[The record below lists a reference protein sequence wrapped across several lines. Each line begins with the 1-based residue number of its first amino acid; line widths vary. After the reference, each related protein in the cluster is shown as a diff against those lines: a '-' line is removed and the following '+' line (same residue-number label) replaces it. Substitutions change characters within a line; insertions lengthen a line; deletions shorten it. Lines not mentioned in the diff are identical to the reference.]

1 MEELEIGW
9 MPRYK
14 WSRIP
19 LFQHHA
25 DLEGKSPT
33 CINALEVAKNRGY
46 YVPEEYLSQNNYISY
61 SEFLAYR
68 AAYDLIL
75 NYSLNLGYNILRA
88 NWKEKLMFFT
98 GQFIIPDPLNK
109 NKTPYIIDQLW
120 VIRTSKTQVRLIGL
134 EIDGEHHFQS
144 EENILRDRE
153 RDLRLAAMGYE
164 MYHVAG
170 WWCRI
175 DPIRVIHEFL
185 QSAGIFPD
193 AVSKLKGSHLQ
204 SIDEYKCGIC
214 HQPIVR
220 HNDHWFHQIKYRDS
234 IVIAHESC
242 AENYCGE

>member
-1 MEELEIGW
+1 
-9 MPRYK
+9 
-14 WSRIP
+14 
-19 LFQHHA
+19 
-25 DLEGKSPT
+25 
-33 CINALEVAKNRGY
+33 
-46 YVPEEYLSQNNYISY
+46 
-61 SEFLAYR
+61 
-68 AAYDLIL
+68 
-75 NYSLNLGYNILRA
+75 
-88 NWKEKLMFFT
+88 
-98 GQFIIPDPLNK
+98 
-109 NKTPYIIDQLW
+109 
-120 VIRTSKTQVRLIGL
+120 VRLIGL

-153 RDLRLAAMGYE
+153 RDLKLAAMGYE

-193 AVSKLKGSHLQ
+193 AVSKLKGSHWQ

-220 HNDHWFHQIKYRDS
+220 HEDYWFQKIKYRDS

-242 AENYCGE
+242 VKDYRAGNYYD